1 MRPCWK
7 VQGRVYNCLF
17 FLPCLPWNPVF
28 TFLLLP
34 EPASLATGRTPSE
47 MHSWPDWTRETK
59 KSIQIS
65 QPCCTGG
72 CHIQTLKMAAT
83 DLSSIWALP
92 AQDSACFYMRNTKGE
107 RIVPGFP
114 ATWLQGPM
122 SFKDVAVEFTQEEWM
137 MLDSAQRSMYRDVML
152 ENYINLTLV
161 EYQLCKPVISLSG
174 QEDIRTVKS
183 RIRQGTCSDWEIQF
197 NTKEST

>member
-1 MRPCWK
+1 M
-7 VQGRVYNCLF
+7 
-17 FLPCLPWNPVF
+17 
-28 TFLLLP
+28 
-34 EPASLATGRTPSE
+34 
-47 MHSWPDWTRETK
+47 
-59 KSIQIS
+59 
-65 QPCCTGG
+65 
-72 CHIQTLKMAAT
+72 LKMAAT

-161 EYQLCKPVISLSG
+161 EYQ
-174 QEDIRTVKS
+174 
-183 RIRQGTCSDWEIQF
+183 
-197 NTKEST
+197 